1 MSTERSLASRTWP
14 LLGSGAG
21 RVSPR
26 GPDEEMSA
34 QGGGRRTRASAHGR
48 HAAQAHEP
56 QDALGFPACFT
67 ALGSSQILVM
77 VAAGAG
83 AARLLVLLL
92 IAAAAPSRARGSG
105 CRVGSAARGVSAG
118 GRGGAASCRL

>member
-1 MSTERSLASRTWP
+1 MLVRMGGTRRRRMSLRMHSLW
-14 LLGSGAG
+14 
-21 RVSPR
+21 
-26 GPDEEMSA
+26 
-34 QGGGRRTRASAHGR
+34 
-48 HAAQAHEP
+48 
-56 QDALGFPACFT
+56 FPACFT

-77 VAAGAG
+77 VTAGAG

-92 IAAAAPSRARGSG
+92 VAAAAPSRARGSG